1 MKTLEIEINN
11 PKALKL
17 LLDMEE
23 LNLITVIKKKTPI
36 SQLRK
41 QIQSPMTESEIDSQL
56 TSMRNEWQRNI

>member
-56 TSMRNEWQRNI
+56 TSMRNEWQRNT